1 MKTGLAGPIVR
12 QSHRRPVGGL
22 AKRDR
27 RECLPRW
34 TKARGASQTPSLYIV
49 HFFIVHCSVA
59 ATQLRKS
66 PQGFLLA
73 GFINPGGDLLSRDLS
88 SDYHRRS
95 NVSLPGSEWDRV
107 GPLGY
112 DHQVS
117 DALLRGLLPIWLSL
131 ALGWGMCFMCGLC
144 VCCGGSRLTSA
155 WQCVW
160 VSKCCVSFLN
170 QACVVQSLP
179 PRVV

>member
-1 MKTGLAGPIVR
+1 MLALRACEIIGCADSDKSR
-12 QSHRRPVGGL
+12 
-22 AKRDR
+22 KDF
-27 RECLPRW
+27 
-34 TKARGASQTPSLYIV
+34 SLR
-49 HFFIVHCSVA
+49 
-59 ATQLRKS
+59 L
-66 PQGFLLA
+66 
-73 GFINPGGDLLSRDLS
+73 FINPGGDLLSRDLS

-160 VSKCCVSFLN
+160 VFQVLRFF
-170 QACVVQSLP
+170 
-179 PRVV
+179 

>member
-1 MKTGLAGPIVR
+1 
-12 QSHRRPVGGL
+12 
-22 AKRDR
+22 
-27 RECLPRW
+27 
-34 TKARGASQTPSLYIV
+34 
-49 HFFIVHCSVA
+49 
-59 ATQLRKS
+59 
-66 PQGFLLA
+66 
-73 GFINPGGDLLSRDLS
+73 
-88 SDYHRRS
+88 
-95 NVSLPGSEWDRV
+95 
-107 GPLGY
+107 LGY

-170 QACVVQSLP
+170 QAFVVQSLP